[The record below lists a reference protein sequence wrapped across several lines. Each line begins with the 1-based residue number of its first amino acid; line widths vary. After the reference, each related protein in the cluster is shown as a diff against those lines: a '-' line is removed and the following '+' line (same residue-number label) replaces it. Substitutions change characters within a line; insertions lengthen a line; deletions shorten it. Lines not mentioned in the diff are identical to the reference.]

1 MRHSWAFLAL
11 AAEAARNPNAVSG
24 VGKVVALLEEMM
36 EKGKAESQAEKETFS
51 KFSQWCAGTQSQLE
65 TAITN
70 NKEVIALQTATYEE
84 NTAIA
89 NDKAAAIT
97 AADNEIAGLEA
108 EIAKAKDERAHQLG
122 AFRQMESELEAN
134 IAACEQAKGFL
145 KNERDSPKNAKD
157 AFLQV
162 AQKMS
167 ATQRSTVQLLMHLG
181 QEPGWKHENKSGQVI
196 QMIDDLMAEFV
207 ANLQGQRV
215 KENNQ
220 KGAHNTIV
228 TQKHGQIKLKQDDI
242 GRWSHEKGAAESAAA
257 LADETRAS
265 EQATLEEN
273 HKTESDVK
281 LLCEKKSNEFELRQ
295 KLREEEF
302 VAIEQATQALHGA
315 VGSGKDTEANVSSF
329 ASFLQLGKKN
339 QDNSTTESLQ
349 KVSSLFKAA
358 GEKHNSKQLLLLS
371 VSVAEGGPFE
381 KIIGMVKALRRRLI
395 EEQQQATGK
404 HMKCKAMMEENKQ
417 SIKETES
424 DIATFTQK
432 IDECAGTISQKTEEI
447 ANLLESQKQSDATI
461 KKKSELRAEESAE
474 NANTVAD
481 AKQAI
486 EGIELAMKI
495 LSEFQAGASQAT
507 ALVQQPVKISVPGT
521 WDQPYTGQGEGGS
534 ILDVLQILMEEFQ
547 TEKTDTEMDES
558 NQKKEHEDFLY
569 DEKVAKTQRDANL
582 DNAQKLK
589 ADAEEDH
596 AKAETDLG
604 DSNQEHKS
612 LKATK
617 KDIEVNQGCVAF
629 AGMTVTQVHEAEA
642 AKRDAEIESLKQGL
656 EILNGVSQQ

>member
-1 MRHSWAFLAL
+1 
-11 AAEAARNPNAVSG
+11 
-24 VGKVVALLEEMM
+24 
-36 EKGKAESQAEKETFS
+36 
-51 KFSQWCAGTQSQLE
+51 
-65 TAITN
+65 
-70 NKEVIALQTATYEE
+70 
-84 NTAIA
+84 
-89 NDKAAAIT
+89 
-97 AADNEIAGLEA
+97 
-108 EIAKAKDERAHQLG
+108 
-122 AFRQMESELEAN
+122 
-134 IAACEQAKGFL
+134 
-145 KNERDSPKNAKD
+145 
-157 AFLQV
+157 
-162 AQKMS
+162 
-167 ATQRSTVQLLMHLG
+167 
-181 QEPGWKHENKSGQVI
+181 
-196 QMIDDLMAEFV
+196 MI
-207 ANLQGQRV
+207 
-215 KENNQ
+215 
-220 KGAHNTIV
+220 
-228 TQKHGQIKLKQDDI
+228 
-242 GRWSHEKGAAESAAA
+242 
-257 LADETRAS
+257 
-265 EQATLEEN
+265 
-273 HKTESDVK
+273 
-281 LLCEKKSNEFELRQ
+281 
-295 KLREEEF
+295 
-302 VAIEQATQALHGA
+302 
-315 VGSGKDTEANVSSF
+315 
-329 ASFLQLGKKN
+329 
-339 QDNSTTESLQ
+339 
-349 KVSSLFKAA
+349 
-358 GEKHNSKQLLLLS
+358 
-371 VSVAEGGPFE
+371 
-381 KIIGMVKALRRRLI
+381 KALRRRLI

-404 HMKCKAMMEENKQ
+404 HMKCKALMDENKQ

-447 ANLLESQKQSDATI
+447 SNLLESQKQSDATI

-521 WDQPYTGQGEGGS
+521 WEKPYTGQGEGGS
-534 ILDVLQILMEEFQ
+534 VLDVLQVLMEEFQ

-589 ADAEEDH
+589 ADAEEDK

-604 DSNQEHKS
+604 DSNQEFKS